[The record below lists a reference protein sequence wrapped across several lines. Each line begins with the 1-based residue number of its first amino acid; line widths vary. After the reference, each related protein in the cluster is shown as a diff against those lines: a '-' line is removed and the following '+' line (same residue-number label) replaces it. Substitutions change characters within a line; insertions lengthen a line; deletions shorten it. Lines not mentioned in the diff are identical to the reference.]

1 MSDSPKDAAGHTKP
15 TVTLTQAAR
24 DGSLP
29 GSGGRGKPWW
39 HFLGFRGSRPSRIPD
54 TPLPGA
60 DLTWR
65 YREAR
70 EIARGGMGI
79 IFQVCDK
86 SLDRESA
93 MKVALPTILREP
105 TYAALF
111 VGEARITAQLEHPN
125 IVPVHD
131 FGQTPDHALYYTMK
145 LVQGEPLT
153 HVLERVRAGE
163 PDYVHRFTR
172 HQRLVIFR
180 KVCDAVAFAHS
191 QGIVHRD
198 IKPENIM
205 VGAYGEVLLMD
216 WGLAKKVGEPTQDT
230 APEASREPAAPAA
243 SSPTATASG
252 MVKGTPAYMS
262 PEQAL
267 GRVHEVDYQTDVFL
281 LGATLY
287 HIVTFIPPYTGST
300 ADEVISRAALGYI
313 TPPADICPQEMLP
326 DDLCRIIRR
335 AMEPNKKRRY
345 PAVGNLI
352 SDVDDFMSGRTLSLR
367 RTFEPGDFLMRA
379 GEGGVE
385 GYVILSGQVEV
396 VQEKD
401 GRRIQLGLLGPGD
414 VVGEMAIVTHEVRS
428 ASVVALRPTE
438 VEVITEEIMKNEMGK
453 LAPWMDR
460 LVNALARRLR
470 LANSNVHP
478 LILGDCSCHVA
489 NQLLL
494 LAAWRCPDVTG
505 DCELPLGE
513 IEQEISRNLAVP
525 VERTREGLVQ
535 LADRKLVQLHL
546 VRGTCTLN
554 REALEH
560 HLAACRA
567 TATSDLFAVPKTEE
581 QEIGKQ

>member
-1 MSDSPKDAAGHTKP
+1 MSDSPKDAAGETRA
-15 TVTLTQAAR
+15 TVTLSGAGR
-24 DGSLP
+24 DGFVAGAP
-29 GSGGRGKPWW
+29 ERGKPWW
-39 HFLGFRGSRPSRIPD
+39 QFLGFKGSRPTRGPT
-54 TPLPGA
+54 TPLPA
-60 DLTWR
+60 DDLTWR

-79 IFQVCDK
+79 IFQVRDK

-93 MKVALPTILREP
+93 MKVALPAILREP

-111 VGEARITAQLEHPN
+111 VGEAQITAQLEHPN

-153 HVLERVRAGE
+153 HVLDRIRLGN
-163 PDYVHRFTR
+163 PDYARRFTR
-172 HQRLVIFR
+172 HQRLLIFR

-216 WGLAKKVGEPTQDT
+216 WGLAKKVGDPTPS
-230 APEASREPAAPAA
+230 APATGRVPAAESAAPA
-243 SSPTATASG
+243 TATASG

-267 GRVHEVDYQTDVFL
+267 GRTHDIDYQTDVFL

-287 HIVTFIPPYTGST
+287 HMVTFVPPYSGAT
-300 ADEVISRAALGYI
+300 ADEVIGRAALGYV

-345 PAVGNLI
+345 PAVEELI
-352 SDVDDFMSGRTLSLR
+352 SDLDDFMSGRTLSMR
-367 RTFEPGDFLMRA
+367 RTFKPGEFLMRA
-379 GEGGVE
+379 GEVGME

-396 VQEKD
+396 VQETD

-414 VVGEMAIVTHEVRS
+414 VVGEMAIVTHEARS
-428 ASVVALRPTE
+428 ASVAALQPTE
-438 VEVITEEIMKNEMGK
+438 VEVITAEIMKNEMGK
-453 LAPWMDR
+453 LAPWMDK

-478 LILGDCSCHVA
+478 LILGDCTCHVA

-494 LAAWRCPDVTG
+494 LAAWRSPSTAG
-505 DCELPLGE
+505 DCELPLSD

-546 VRGTCTLN
+546 ANGTCTLN
-554 REALEH
+554 REALER
-560 HLAACRA
+560 HLASCRSA
-567 TATSDLFAVPKTEE
+567 AGSDLVPVPKAEE
-581 QEIGKQ
+581 QEVGKQ